1 MACSRFLSIYSIT
14 KLQHMNISPKTRNL
28 MLAVVLIGAVVGAWA
43 IWYVFY
49 KPHRDVSAEKP
60 AYTLTSQALSEAFK
74 TDTAAFTKYAD
85 QAILVEGAVTEIEG
99 NHVSLGNIICSM
111 DSTSAAKVAA
121 LKQGDAVKI
130 QGRLS
135 SYNDLMEEIIMDK
148 CVVK

>member
-1 MACSRFLSIYSIT
+1 MFSYSFT

-28 MLAVVLIGAVVGAWA
+28 LLAVVLIGAIVGAWA

-49 KPHRDVSAEKP
+49 KPHRDVSTEKP
-60 AYTLTSQALSEAFK
+60 AYTLTSQVLSEAFK
-74 TDTAAFTKYAD
+74 SDTAAFTKYAD

-99 NHVSLGNIICSM
+99 THVSLGHIICSM
-111 DSTSAAKVAA
+111 DSASAAQVAA

-148 CVVK
+148 CVIK